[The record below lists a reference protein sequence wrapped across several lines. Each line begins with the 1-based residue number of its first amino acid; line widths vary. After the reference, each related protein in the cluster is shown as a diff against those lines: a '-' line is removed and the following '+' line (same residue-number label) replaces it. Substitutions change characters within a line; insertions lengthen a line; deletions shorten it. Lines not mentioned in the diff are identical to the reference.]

1 MNLKLLF
8 KRAIGFLFAIGGIFF
23 VYMFAAVLPAIDCTE
38 VWSDGKLI
46 QNICQPIYYDIA
58 SYAISGEIVGW
69 VMFAFGTTLFLI
81 GIWIVWRTTK
91 TLPSDSGHSDEY

>member
-8 KRAIGFLFAIGGIFF
+8 NGAIGVLLAIGGLFL

-46 QNICQPIYYDIA
+46 QNTCQSIYYDIA
-58 SYAISGEIVGW
+58 SYTVSGEMVGW
-69 VMFAFGTTLFLI
+69 VMFAFGTILFLI